1 MRKLAL
7 LSTVLLLSSA
17 LLAQKGKSNPEKS
30 RETVLGTGSGST
42 TEQPTTSKKNREE
55 EPRSEGGRVYNPI
68 LGGTAGKEK
77 GSGGK
82 GANGAG
88 KASKNQPA
96 KVRAAF
102 ARDYPNATSVTWSKY
117 QGDWTATFNQGTTR
131 STAVYHANGER
142 RDTRTVI
149 PQSQTPRT
157 VLDGIVKRRP
167 GSRIGEIIRIEAPQL
182 ASNIFRV
189 KTTDNGTTR
198 YLFYNANGKEVNYD
212 Y

>member
-1 MRKLAL
+1 MKKLAL
-7 LSTVLLLSSA
+7 LSTVFLLSTA
-17 LLAQKGKSNPEKS
+17 LLAQKGKTNQEKS
-30 RETVLGTGSGST
+30 RDAVLGTGSGST
-42 TEQPTTSKKNREE
+42 TEQPTTTKK
-55 EPRSEGGRVYNPI
+55 GGDKESRAETSGGHNPV

-77 GSGGK
+77 GNGGS
-82 GANGAG
+82 GAG

-102 ARDYPNATSVTWSKY
+102 ARDYPDATGVSWSKY
-117 QGDWTATFNQGTTR
+117 QGDWTATFNQGVTR

-149 PQSQTPRT
+149 PQSQAPRT
-157 VLDGIVKRRP
+157 ILEGIKRRP

-182 ASNIFRV
+182 AGNIFRV
-189 KTTDNGTTR
+189 KATENGTTR
-198 YLFYNANGKEVNYD
+198 YLFYNADGKQVSYD